1 MFRPEASV
9 PYELMFDSKTK
20 VNDRLADA
28 ADLVIDFAT
37 LGEYGFEPV
46 EAAAASLRRP
56 ARSRR
61 GSISCRDRSTGCSHR
76 STGTFMAAVERFS
89 VA

>member
-1 MFRPEASV
+1 
-9 PYELMFDSKTK
+9 MFDTKTK
-20 VNDRLADA
+20 RYDRLADA
-28 ADLVIDFAT
+28 ADLMIDFAT
-37 LGEYGFEPV
+37 LGEYGLEPV
-46 EAAAASLRRP
+46 ETAAASLRRP

-61 GSISCRDRSTGCSHR
+61 GSTACRDRSTDCSHR

>member
-1 MFRPEASV
+1 
-9 PYELMFDSKTK
+9 MFDSKTK

-46 EAAAASLRRP
+46 ETAPSALRMGG
-56 ARSRR
+56 RSRR
-61 GSISCRDRSTGCSHR
+61 GSTGCRSRSGDCSSR

>member
-1 MFRPEASV
+1 
-9 PYELMFDSKTK
+9 MFDSKTK

-37 LGEYGFEPV
+37 LGEYGLEPV
-46 EAAAASLRRP
+46 ETAAANLRRP
-56 ARSRR
+56 ARGRR
-61 GSISCRDRSTGCSHR
+61 GSIACRDRSAGCSHR

>member
-1 MFRPEASV
+1 
-9 PYELMFDSKTK
+9 MFDRKTK
-20 VNDRLADA
+20 VHDRLADA

-37 LGEYGFEPV
+37 LGEYGLEPV
-46 EAAAASLRRP
+46 EPALAPLRRP

-61 GSISCRDRSTGCSHR
+61 GSVGCRDHATACSHR

>member
-1 MFRPEASV
+1 
-9 PYELMFDSKTK
+9 MFDNKTK

-56 ARSRR
+56 ARSR
-61 GSISCRDRSTGCSHR
+61 GSIACRDRSTGCSHR

>member
-1 MFRPEASV
+1 
-9 PYELMFDSKTK
+9 MFDSKTK
-20 VNDRLADA
+20 RNDRLADA

-37 LGEYGFEPV
+37 LGEYGLEPV
-46 EAAAASLRRP
+46 EFTAASLRRQ

-61 GSISCRDRSTGCSHR
+61 GSIACRDRSTGCSHR

>member
-37 LGEYGFEPV
+37 LGEYGLEPV
-46 EAAAASLRRP
+46 APATSALRMGG
-56 ARSRR
+56 RSRR
-61 GSISCRDRSTGCSHR
+61 GSIGCRSRSADCSTR

>member
-1 MFRPEASV
+1 
-9 PYELMFDSKTK
+9 MFDSKTK
-20 VNDRLADA
+20 VNNRLADT
-28 ADLVIDFAT
+28 ADLMIDFAT

-46 EAAAASLRRP
+46 ETAAASLRRP

-61 GSISCRDRSTGCSHR
+61 GSIVCRDRSTDCSDR